1 MFGCLFG
8 EIKIYIPLYVLVYRA
23 VKTDFGHFISL
34 DKMNCVFSLNK
45 YNNILSFWLLAS
57 ARKFSVCPKNDGF
70 AGLRGPGQPLAR
82 TSMRGAIMNGKPLN

>member
-1 MFGCLFG
+1 MMMFGCLFG

-45 YNNILSFWLLAS
+45 YNNILSFWLWHLPENS
-57 ARKFSVCPKNDGF
+57 AFVRKMMALRAQG
-70 AGLRGPGQPLAR
+70 AGPAPGSYVYER
-82 TSMRGAIMNGKPLN
+82 SYH